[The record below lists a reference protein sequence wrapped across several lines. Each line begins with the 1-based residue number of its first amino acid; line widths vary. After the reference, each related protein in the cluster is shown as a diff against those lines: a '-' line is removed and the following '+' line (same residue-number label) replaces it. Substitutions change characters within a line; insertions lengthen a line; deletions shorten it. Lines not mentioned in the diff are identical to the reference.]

1 MEQISPTRMNLLTKR
16 GQIKLARQ
24 GASLLSRKK
33 DALQR
38 EFFSMVGEMYKLR
51 SRLNEN
57 IRRETIEAV
66 IAEGIQGRHVLASAA
81 VASGVEFQAT
91 LRERNLWGVRV
102 IDLEHTYRERDSYSR
117 PYSPG
122 SAELTVNEIAEG
134 FERIV
139 RDMLDLA
146 PLELR
151 LRRIGEDIKK
161 TNRKVKALEQQLI
174 PRLESQARYIA
185 QVLEERA
192 RDDVFRLKHL
202 KRKKESSKRE
212 IG

>member
-38 EFFSMVGEMYKLR
+38 EFFSMVGEIYKLR

-57 IRRETIEAV
+57 IRRETTEAV

-81 VASGVEFQAT
+81 VVSSVEFQVT

-102 IDLEHTYRERDSYSR
+102 IDLKHTYRERDSYSR
-117 PYSPG
+117 PYLPG

-151 LRRIGEDIKK
+151 LRRIGEDIRK

-185 QVLEERA
+185 QILEERT
-192 RDDVFRLKHL
+192 RDDVFRLKRL

-212 IG
+212 ID